1 MISPKNL
8 SSKSFAIYGFGATG
22 KSVINYFE
30 KKGIKKIS
38 LYDDSKKKR
47 KQSKYSLE
55 AWKFKNILNSI
66 DYIVISPGINF
77 KKTKFKKKIL
87 ENKNK
92 IVTDLDLFYLFN
104 PKAKTI
110 VVTGTNGKS
119 TTCKIIEHILK
130 KNKLDVKL
138 GGNIGQTI
146 LNLKVKKKTTIIIE
160 ASSFQLAY
168 SKFIKPTYAILLNIS
183 NDHLDWHGNKK
194 NYVDSKFKIFSFQ
207 KNKDFALIEDKNI
220 IKRFKKEKKLSKLE
234 IISSKPYQKIKHK
247 ILNKYLLSKANENNM
262 PFIYKLSKIFKLN
275 KKSFIKYSNTFKGLE
290 HRHEIVYKKKNIV
303 FINDSKATSFEACK
317 YALQSNKNIFWI
329 LGGLPK
335 IGDKFRFD
343 NFKKNII
350 KSFIIGKHVN
360 FFKKQIENKINFQ
373 VTGNIKRTL
382 KLIFNEIKEDSI
394 KNLTVLLSP
403 ASASYDQYKNFNE
416 RGLEYKKLVKF
427 YAKRY
432 L

>member
-38 LYDDSKKKR
+38 LYDDSEKKR

-55 AWKFKNILNSI
+55 AWRFKNILNSI

-247 ILNKYLLSKANENNM
+247 ILNKYLLSKANANNM

-275 KKSFIKYSNTFKGLE
+275 EKSFIKYSNTFKGLE
-290 HRHEIVYKKKNIV
+290 HRHEIIYKKKNIV

>member
-290 HRHEIVYKKKNIV
+290 HRHEIIYKKKNIV

-373 VTGNIKRTL
+373 VTRNIKRTL

>member
-146 LNLKVKKKTTIIIE
+146 LNLKVKKK
-160 ASSFQLAY
+160 
-168 SKFIKPTYAILLNIS
+168 N
-183 NDHLDWHGNKK
+183 N
-194 NYVDSKFKIFSFQ
+194 NYNRSLIFST
-207 KNKDFALIEDKNI
+207 
-220 IKRFKKEKKLSKLE
+220 S
-234 IISSKPYQKIKHK
+234 
-247 ILNKYLLSKANENNM
+247 LLK
-262 PFIYKLSKIFKLN
+262 IYKTNIRN
-275 KKSFIKYSNTFKGLE
+275 FIKYK
-290 HRHEIVYKKKNIV
+290 
-303 FINDSKATSFEACK
+303 
-317 YALQSNKNIFWI
+317 
-329 LGGLPK
+329 
-335 IGDKFRFD
+335 
-343 NFKKNII
+343 
-350 KSFIIGKHVN
+350 
-360 FFKKQIENKINFQ
+360 
-373 VTGNIKRTL
+373 
-382 KLIFNEIKEDSI
+382 
-394 KNLTVLLSP
+394 
-403 ASASYDQYKNFNE
+403 
-416 RGLEYKKLVKF
+416 
-427 YAKRY
+427 
-432 L
+432 

>member
-38 LYDDSKKKR
+38 LYDDSEKKR

-275 KKSFIKYSNTFKGLE
+275 EKSFIKYSNTFKGLE

>member
-38 LYDDSKKKR
+38 LYDDSEKKR

-183 NDHLDWHGNKK
+183 NDYLDWHGNKK

-275 KKSFIKYSNTFKGLE
+275 EKSFIKYSNTFKGLE
-290 HRHEIVYKKKNIV
+290 HRHEIIYKKKNIV

-373 VTGNIKRTL
+373 VTRNIKRTL
-382 KLIFNEIKEDSI
+382 KLIFNEIKKDSI

>member
-55 AWKFKNILNSI
+55 AWRFKNILNSI

>member
-38 LYDDSKKKR
+38 LYDDSEKKR

>member
-290 HRHEIVYKKKNIV
+290 HRHEIIYKKKNIV

>member
-38 LYDDSKKKR
+38 LYDDSEKKR

-183 NDHLDWHGNKK
+183 NVHLDWHGNKK

-275 KKSFIKYSNTFKGLE
+275 EKSFIKYSNTFKGLE
-290 HRHEIVYKKKNIV
+290 HRHEIIYKKKNIV

-360 FFKKQIENKINFQ
+360 FFKKQIENKINFK
-373 VTGNIKRTL
+373 VTRNIKKTL

>member
-38 LYDDSKKKR
+38 LYDDSEKKR

-360 FFKKQIENKINFQ
+360 FFKKQIENKINFK
-373 VTGNIKRTL
+373 VTRNIKKTL

>member
-373 VTGNIKRTL
+373 VTRNIKRTL

>member
-38 LYDDSKKKR
+38 LYDDSEKKR

-146 LNLKVKKKTTIIIE
+146 LNLKIKKKTTIIIE

-275 KKSFIKYSNTFKGLE
+275 EKSFIKYSNTFKGLE
-290 HRHEIVYKKKNIV
+290 HRHEIIYKKKNIV

-373 VTGNIKRTL
+373 VTRNIKRTL

>member
-38 LYDDSKKKR
+38 LYDDSEKKR

-55 AWKFKNILNSI
+55 AWRFKNILNSI

>member
-275 KKSFIKYSNTFKGLE
+275 EKSFIKYSNTFKGLE

>member
-38 LYDDSKKKR
+38 LYDDSEKKR

-275 KKSFIKYSNTFKGLE
+275 EKSFIKYSNTFKGLE

-373 VTGNIKRTL
+373 VTRNIKRTL
-382 KLIFNEIKEDSI
+382 KLIFNEIKKDSI

>member
-110 VVTGTNGKS
+110 VVAGTNGKS

>member
-1 MISPKNL
+1 
-8 SSKSFAIYGFGATG
+8 
-22 KSVINYFE
+22 
-30 KKGIKKIS
+30 
-38 LYDDSKKKR
+38 
-47 KQSKYSLE
+47 
-55 AWKFKNILNSI
+55 
-66 DYIVISPGINF
+66 
-77 KKTKFKKKIL
+77 
-87 ENKNK
+87 
-92 IVTDLDLFYLFN
+92 
-104 PKAKTI
+104 
-110 VVTGTNGKS
+110 
-119 TTCKIIEHILK
+119 
-130 KNKLDVKL
+130 
-138 GGNIGQTI
+138 
-146 LNLKVKKKTTIIIE
+146 
-160 ASSFQLAY
+160 
-168 SKFIKPTYAILLNIS
+168 
-183 NDHLDWHGNKK
+183 
-194 NYVDSKFKIFSFQ
+194 
-207 KNKDFALIEDKNI
+207 
-220 IKRFKKEKKLSKLE
+220 
-234 IISSKPYQKIKHK
+234 
-247 ILNKYLLSKANENNM
+247 M

-275 KKSFIKYSNTFKGLE
+275 EKSFIKYSNTFKGLE

-373 VTGNIKRTL
+373 VTRNIKRTL

>member
-38 LYDDSKKKR
+38 LYDDSEKKR

-290 HRHEIVYKKKNIV
+290 HRHEIIYKKKNIV

>member
-220 IKRFKKEKKLSKLE
+220 IKRFNKKKKLSKLE

-262 PFIYKLSKIFKLN
+262 PFIYKLSKIFKLK

>member
-1 MISPKNL
+1 MISPNNL

-38 LYDDSKKKR
+38 LYDDSEKKR

-275 KKSFIKYSNTFKGLE
+275 EKSFIKYSNTFKGLE
-290 HRHEIVYKKKNIV
+290 HRHEIIYKKKNIV

>member
-1 MISPKNL
+1 MISPNNL

-38 LYDDSKKKR
+38 LYDDSEKKR

-290 HRHEIVYKKKNIV
+290 HRHEIIYKKKNIV